1 MENNINTFDSIGIIS
16 ELVVLRHIL
25 GIKQFQMADILK
37 ISRQTLSHIENM
49 SDDETVEIE
58 ILLKYKAF
66 LDSIIEDQRFD
77 SLLPSQKFAINEA
90 YTDIKKAAAINVD
103 FLFSKKVWQPFLEK
117 WLSKKEAA

>member
-103 FLFSKKVWQPFLEK
+103 FLFSKKV
-117 WLSKKEAA
+117 